1 MFFSN
6 ARRRKAH
13 GGRIPEILSKNQLQS
28 DNAQRESGVGDIEAR
43 MNEQSTDSRP
53 FRALRIW
60 PAVLLVGLML
70 VARFGP
76 AFLEGGAS
84 AYWMIAVFGPLLCCL
99 LILIWWIAVSRAT
112 WKERLSGFFGIAA
125 ALALT
130 LLLVDPTMKGPG
142 TTYLTLPMG
151 MLGFSLAAI
160 SLAKRR
166 PVVRTATA
174 LALALAGF
182 GFSVLLRNEGMTGE
196 YQMGLHWR
204 WSQRPEALMLA
215 GVTSEKPAG
224 AVSNAV
230 SKAADNAG
238 QKYAIGLANPEWPGF
253 RGADRAGRSR
263 GPRIS
268 TNWTAHPPEQLWK
281 IRVGPAWSSFAV
293 AGQLLFTQEQRGPM
307 ETVVC
312 YDAQTGREVWKRELE
327 TRLDD
332 PLGGPGPRATP
343 TLADGGLFVT
353 GATGAFMRLNPLT
366 GEIVW
371 KQDLTTVASRKM
383 PMWGFAAS
391 PLVTGGLAIVYA
403 GGPGD
408 KGLLAFDAAS
418 GALRWSAASP
428 SDSYASPQLN
438 TILGEPFVLAFSNDG
453 LLLLDPETGHER
465 LKYDWKFQQF
475 RALQPRVVG
484 DGTILLPTPMNAGT
498 RCIRITNGTNG
509 QGQFVAE
516 ELWTSHNLK
525 PDFTDLVT
533 YQGYAYGNDAGI
545 WTCLDLETG
554 QRKWKGGRYGKG
566 QALLLENSGLLL
578 LAAEDGQVAL
588 VLADPNEYK
597 EVASF
602 KALEGKTWNHPVLVG
617 DRLYVRNAEEAAAY
631 KLPLAEPQAAAAKSS
646 KAAAD

>member
-1 MFFSN
+1 
-6 ARRRKAH
+6 
-13 GGRIPEILSKNQLQS
+13 
-28 DNAQRESGVGDIEAR
+28 
-43 MNEQSTDSRP
+43 MNEQSTGLDAEAAAAGDSRP
-53 FRALRIW
+53 FRALRVW
-60 PAVLLVGLML
+60 PAALLAGLML

-76 AFLEGGAS
+76 ALLEGGAS
-84 AYWMIAVFGPLLCCL
+84 AHWMIAVFGPVLCCL
-99 LILIWWIAVSRAT
+99 LVLIWWVAVSRAT
-112 WKERLSGFFGIAA
+112 WKERLCGFVGIVA

-130 LLLVDPTMKGPG
+130 LSLVDPTMRGPG
-142 TTYLTLPMG
+142 TSYLTLPMG
-151 MLGFSLAAI
+151 MLAFALAAI
-160 SLAKRR
+160 SLAKHR
-166 PVVRTATA
+166 PLVRTAAA
-174 LALALAGF
+174 LAVALAGF
-182 GFSVLLRNEGMTGE
+182 GFSALLRNEGMTGE
-196 YQMGLHWR
+196 YKMGLHWR

-215 GVTSEKPAG
+215 GIKPEKPAG
-224 AVSNAV
+224 GVNNAV
-230 SKAADNAG
+230 SKTADKAG
-238 QKYAIGLANPEWPGF
+238 ENYAIGLANPEWPGF
-253 RGADRAGRSR
+253 RGADRAARAL

-268 TNWTAHPPEQLWK
+268 TNWAAHPPAQIWK

-312 YDAQTGREVWKRELE
+312 YDAETGREVWKRELE

-371 KQDLTTVASRKM
+371 KEDLTTVAGRKF

-418 GALRWSAASP
+418 GALRWSAASAC
-428 SDSYASPQLN
+428 DSYVSPQLN
-438 TILGEPFVLAFSNDG
+438 TILGEPLVLAFSNDG
-453 LLLLDPETGHER
+453 LLLVDPATGRER
-465 LKYDWKFQQF
+465 LKYDWKFPQF

-484 DGTILLPTPMNAGT
+484 DDTILLATPMNAGT
-498 RCIRITNGTNG
+498 RCIRITKA
-509 QGQFVAE
+509 QGQFAAE
-516 ELWTSHNLK
+516 ELWTSRNLK

-533 YQGYAYGNDAGI
+533 YQGYGYGNDAGI
-545 WTCLDLETG
+545 WMCLDLKTG
-554 QRKWKGGRYGKG
+554 ERKWKGGRYGKG

-578 LAAEDGQVAL
+578 IAAEDGRVAL

-602 KALEGKTWNHPVLVG
+602 KALEGKTWNHPVLIG

-631 KLPLAEPQAAAAKSS
+631 KLPLAEQQAAEAKTS
-646 KAAAD
+646 KSTAD